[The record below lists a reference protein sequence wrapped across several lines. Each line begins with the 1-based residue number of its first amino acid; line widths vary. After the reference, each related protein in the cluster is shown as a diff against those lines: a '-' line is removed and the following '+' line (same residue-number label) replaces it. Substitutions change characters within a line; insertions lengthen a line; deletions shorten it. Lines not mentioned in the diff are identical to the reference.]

1 MDAYGYNAL
10 SGFLGSSN
18 IKQQRAEELRY
29 LQAIRNLQIQRQN
42 EANALEQQNQQY
54 LDAAFNAAVELTTGP
69 NARQKDLLDLQE
81 LSQNLLD
88 PINEKIRMAGSLQKA
103 QRLGISEDIRNYQY
117 KLLNND
123 KVFQMKQNQ
132 EALKNIIAAQ
142 GDPKTAHLIPHKD
155 LESLNNWRAEK
166 SDVITYRGQLNGE
179 LDTEFVNE
187 ESVEVPIDLTSYI
200 SKNAQTLLAD
210 YQYHVSDDPNA
221 EQMVQDAIN
230 NPFGIA
236 MQAYARKRLTQ
247 DPNYDPNIKFGTAE
261 IKTGFVDELINTK
274 DLLFPSTGLR
284 AAELQNAGGFRN
296 YVETQGLLPEL
307 EGRFTIDEN
316 NRNLLSK
323 GSYTADVAAQLFVN
337 KPEQYERFL
346 TAGLGNNLYVDK
358 DGFKLKIEGNEQM
371 LNTLFNSVGTS
382 MKGDVPF
389 VDTFSEDMKIRGA
402 FLGMKATYTD
412 EITGETKEKLL
423 MTGARDLDPTNRK
436 KYIDELL
443 KEVTSEETATFRP
456 AYILQLEEPD
466 ILGFEGASS
475 FGDTVLNIPTDSDIF
490 YKEIKVKTAEFRQR
504 GTDEEYDKAL
514 SNARNYNAQVTAK
527 KEVLDRKGEA
537 IDKTNKALDE
547 MYAGNMS
554 GGFKVLMNQF
564 EIPFRSIANT
574 GEIPRQMVPYL
585 MSDMFSVANQKG
597 GDLNTNVVNL
607 LQGFFD
613 KKDGLEARMP
623 EYFNILKSG
632 NVSALMDWHRENSTE
647 QDYKRKKTNF
657 RLWQK
662 YFRN

>member
-54 LDAAFNAAVELTTGP
+54 LDAAFNAAVELTTGQ

-132 EALKNIIAAQ
+132 DALKNIIAAQ

-187 ESVEVPIDLTSYI
+187 YTVEEPITLTDYI
-200 SKNAQTLLAD
+200 AKNVQTLLTD
-210 YQYHVSDDPNA
+210 YAYHVSDDPNA
-221 EQMVQDAIN
+221 EQMIQDAYN
-230 NPFGIA
+230 NPYGIA

-284 AAELQNAGGFRN
+284 AAELQDAGGFSN
-296 YVETQGLLPEL
+296 YVEAQGLVAEL
-307 EGRFTIDEN
+307 EGRFGIDTD

-323 GSYTADVAAQLFVN
+323 SSYILDSAGQLFVN
-337 KPEQYERFL
+337 NPEQYERFI
-346 TAGLGNNLYVDK
+346 TAGLGDNFYVDS
-358 DGFKLKIEGNEQM
+358 DGLKLKIDPEGQM
-371 LNTLFNSVGTS
+371 LNSLFNSVGAS

-389 VDTFSEDMKIRGA
+389 IDTFSEDMKIRGV
-402 FLGMKATYTD
+402 FLGMKAVYTD
-412 EITGETKEKLL
+412 QNTGEVKEKLL
-423 MTGARDLDPTNRK
+423 MKGARDLDPTNRK
-436 KYIDELL
+436 KYVDELL
-443 KEVTSEETATFRP
+443 KGVAAKESVSFRP

-466 ILGFEGASS
+466 FLDFETNRFLYG
-475 FGDTVLNIPTDSDIF
+475 PTDSDIY
-490 YKEIKVKTAEFRQR
+490 YKEIKVKTADFRQR
-504 GTDEEYDKAL
+504 GTDEEYDKAM
-514 SNARNYNAQVTAK
+514 SNARNYNAQVAARKETLDRRALTTAK
-527 KEVLDRKGEA
+527 A
-537 IDKTNKALDE
+537 NAALDN
-547 MYAGNMS
+547 MYAGDMS
-554 GGFKVLMNQF
+554 GGFKVLMNQY
-564 EIPFRSIANT
+564 EIPFRSVANT
-574 GEIPRQMVPYL
+574 NEIPRQMVPYL
-585 MSDMFSVANQKG
+585 MSDMFNIANQQS
-597 GDLNTNVVNL
+597 GDLNTNINGI
-607 LQGFFD
+607 LQSFSN
-613 KKDGLEARMP
+613 LEATMP

-632 NVSALMDWHRENSTE
+632 NVSALMDWHKENSTE
-647 QDYKRKKTNF
+647 QEFKRKKTNF
-657 RLWQK
+657 QLWQK
-662 YFRN
+662 YFKN

>member
-54 LDAAFNAAVELTTGP
+54 LDAAFNAAVELTTGQ

-221 EQMVQDAIN
+221 EQMIQDAYN
-230 NPFGIA
+230 NPYGIA
-236 MQAYARKRLTQ
+236 MQAYARKRLAQ

-284 AAELQNAGGFRN
+284 AAELQSTGGFSN
-296 YVETQGLLPEL
+296 YVAQAKGLLPEL

-316 NRNLLSK
+316 NRNLLSQR
-323 GSYTADVAAQLFVN
+323 SYTLDSAGQLFVN
-337 KPEQYERFL
+337 DSKNYERFIS
-346 TAGLGNNLYVDK
+346 AGLGDDVYVD
-358 DGFKLKIEGNEQM
+358 DGKFKLKIENNEQM
-371 LNTLFNSVGTS
+371 FNTLFNNVGAS
-382 MKGDVPF
+382 MKDDVPF
-389 VDTFSEDMKIRGA
+389 IDTFSEDMTIRGV

-466 ILGFEGASS
+466 IIDDDLY
-475 FGDTVLNIPTDSDIF
+475 
-490 YKEIKVKTAEFRQR
+490 YKEIKVKTADFRQR
-504 GTDEEYDKAL
+504 GTDEEYDKAM
-514 SNARNYNAQVTAK
+514 SNARNYNAQVTARK
-527 KEVLDRKGEA
+527 QQLDRKGEA

-554 GGFKVLMNQF
+554 GGFKVLMNRF

-613 KKDGLEARMP
+613 KKDGLEAKMP

>member
-29 LQAIRNLQIQRQN
+29 LQAIRNLQRQREN

-103 QRLGISEDIRNYQY
+103 QRLGINEDIRNYQY

-132 EALKNIIAAQ
+132 DALKNIIAAQ
-142 GDPKTAHLIPHKD
+142 GDPNTAHLIAHKD

-179 LDTEFVNE
+179 LNMEFINSYTAE
-187 ESVEVPIDLTSYI
+187 EPISLTDYI
-200 SKNAQTLLAD
+200 LFNQQTLIAD
-210 YQYHVSDDPNA
+210 YAYHVSDDPNA
-221 EQMVQDAIN
+221 EQMVQDARD

-284 AAELQNAGGFRN
+284 AAELQNAGGFGN
-296 YVETQGLLPEL
+296 YVKTQGLIPEL
-307 EGRFTIDEN
+307 EGRFGIDAD

-323 GSYTADVAAQLFVN
+323 GSYTMDAAAQLFVN

-346 TAGLGNNLYVDK
+346 TAGLGNNLYVDS

-371 LNTLFNSVGTS
+371 LGTLFNSVGAS

-389 VDTFSEDMKIRGA
+389 IDTFSEDMKIRGV
-402 FLGMKATYTD
+402 FLGMKAVYTD
-412 EITGETKEKLL
+412 QNTGEVKEKLL
-423 MTGARDLDPTNRK
+423 MKGAKDLDPTNRK

-443 KEVTSEETATFRP
+443 KNVATKESVSFRP

-475 FGDTVLNIPTDSDIF
+475 FGDTVLNIPTDSDLF
-490 YKEIKVKTAEFRQR
+490 YKEIKVKTADFRQR
-504 GTDEEYDKAL
+504 GTDEEYDKAM
-514 SNARNYNAQVTAK
+514 SNARNYNAQVTAR
-527 KEVLDRKGEA
+527 KETLDRRALTTAKA
-537 IDKTNKALDE
+537 NAALDN
-547 MYAGNMS
+547 MYAGDMS
-554 GGFKVLMNQF
+554 GGFKVLMNQY
-564 EIPFRSIANT
+564 EIPFRSVANT
-574 GEIPRQMVPYL
+574 NEIPRQMVPYL
-585 MSDMFSVANQKG
+585 MSDMFNIANQQS
-597 GDLNTNVVNL
+597 GDLNTNVNGI
-607 LQGFFD
+607 LQSFSN
-613 KKDGLEARMP
+613 LEATMP

-632 NVSALMDWHRENSTE
+632 NVSALMNWHKENSTE
-647 QDYKRKKTNF
+647 QEFKRKKTNF
-657 RLWQK
+657 QLWQK
-662 YFRN
+662 YFKN

>member
-54 LDAAFNAAVELTTGP
+54 LDAAFNAAVELTTGQ

-187 ESVEVPIDLTSYI
+187 YTVEEPVSLTDYI
-200 SKNAQTLLAD
+200 AKNAQTLLTDFA
-210 YQYHVSDDPNA
+210 YHVSDDPNA
-221 EQMVQDAIN
+221 EQMIQDAYN
-230 NPFGIA
+230 NPYGIA
-236 MQAYARKRLTQ
+236 MQAYARKRLAQ

-284 AAELQNAGGFRN
+284 AAELQSTGGFSN
-296 YVETQGLLPEL
+296 YVAQAKGLLPEL

-316 NRNLLSK
+316 NRNLLSQR
-323 GSYTADVAAQLFVN
+323 SYTLDSAGQLFVN
-337 KPEQYERFL
+337 DSKNYERFIS
-346 TAGLGNNLYVDK
+346 AGLGDDVYVD
-358 DGFKLKIEGNEQM
+358 DGKFKLKIENNEQM
-371 LNTLFNSVGTS
+371 FNTLFNNVGAS
-382 MKGDVPF
+382 MKDDVPF
-389 VDTFSEDMKIRGA
+389 IDTF
-402 FLGMKATYTD
+402 
-412 EITGETKEKLL
+412 
-423 MTGARDLDPTNRK
+423 
-436 KYIDELL
+436 
-443 KEVTSEETATFRP
+443 
-456 AYILQLEEPD
+456 
-466 ILGFEGASS
+466 
-475 FGDTVLNIPTDSDIF
+475 
-490 YKEIKVKTAEFRQR
+490 
-504 GTDEEYDKAL
+504 
-514 SNARNYNAQVTAK
+514 
-527 KEVLDRKGEA
+527 
-537 IDKTNKALDE
+537 
-547 MYAGNMS
+547 
-554 GGFKVLMNQF
+554 
-564 EIPFRSIANT
+564 
-574 GEIPRQMVPYL
+574 
-585 MSDMFSVANQKG
+585 
-597 GDLNTNVVNL
+597 
-607 LQGFFD
+607 
-613 KKDGLEARMP
+613 
-623 EYFNILKSG
+623 
-632 NVSALMDWHRENSTE
+632 
-647 QDYKRKKTNF
+647 
-657 RLWQK
+657 
-662 YFRN
+662 

>member
-42 EANALEQQNQQY
+42 EATALEQQNQQY

-166 SDVITYRGQLNGE
+166 SDVITYRGQLNGK

-187 ESVEVPIDLTSYI
+187 YTVEEPVSLTDYI
-200 SKNAQTLLAD
+200 AKNVQTLLTDFA
-210 YQYHVSDDPNA
+210 YHVSDNPNA
-221 EQMVQDAIN
+221 EQMIEDAYN
-230 NPFGIA
+230 NPYGIA

-284 AAELQNAGGFRN
+284 AAELQDAGGFSN
-296 YVETQGLLPEL
+296 YVETQGLVAEL
-307 EGRFTIDEN
+307 EGRFGIDTD

-323 GSYTADVAAQLFVN
+323 SSYILDSAGQLFVN
-337 KPEQYERFL
+337 NPEQYERFI
-346 TAGLGNNLYVDK
+346 TAGLGDNVYVDS
-358 DGFKLKIEGNEQM
+358 DGLKLKIDPEGQM
-371 LNTLFNSVGTS
+371 LNSLFNSVGAS

-389 VDTFSEDMKIRGA
+389 IDTFSEDMKIRGA
-402 FLGMKATYTD
+402 FLGMKAVYTD
-412 EITGETKEKLL
+412 QNTGEVKEKLL
-423 MTGARDLDPTNRK
+423 MKGAKDLDPTNRK
-436 KYIDELL
+436 KYVDELL
-443 KEVTSEETATFRP
+443 KGVAAKESVSFRP

-466 ILGFEGASS
+466 FLGFETGSALY
-475 FGDTVLNIPTDSDIF
+475 GPTDSDIY
-490 YKEIKVKTAEFRQR
+490 YKEIKVKTADFRQR
-504 GTDEEYDKAL
+504 GTDEEYDKAM
-514 SNARNYNAQVTAK
+514 SNARNYNAQVAARKETLDRRALTTAK
-527 KEVLDRKGEA
+527 A
-537 IDKTNKALDE
+537 NAALDN
-547 MYAGNMS
+547 MYAGDMS
-554 GGFKVLMNQF
+554 GGFKVLMNQY
-564 EIPFRSIANT
+564 EIPFRSVANT
-574 GEIPRQMVPYL
+574 NEIPRQMVPYL
-585 MSDMFSVANQKG
+585 MSDMFNIANQQS
-597 GDLNTNVVNL
+597 GDLNTNVNGI
-607 LQGFFD
+607 LQSFSN
-613 KKDGLEARMP
+613 LEATMP

-632 NVSALMDWHRENSTE
+632 NVSALMDWHKENSTE
-647 QDYKRKKTNF
+647 QEFKRKKTNF
-657 RLWQK
+657 QLWQK

>member
-54 LDAAFNAAVELTTGP
+54 LDQAFKVAVELTTGQ

-132 EALKNIIAAQ
+132 DALKNIIAAQ

-187 ESVEVPIDLTSYI
+187 YTVEEPVSLTDYI
-200 SKNAQTLLAD
+200 AKNVQTLLTDFA
-210 YQYHVSDDPNA
+210 YHVSDDPNA
-221 EQMVQDAIN
+221 EQMIEDAYN
-230 NPFGIA
+230 NPYGIA

-247 DPNYDPNIKFGTAE
+247 DPNYDP
-261 IKTGFVDELINTK
+261 
-274 DLLFPSTGLR
+274 FPSTGLR
-284 AAELQNAGGFRN
+284 AAELQDAGGFSN
-296 YVETQGLLPEL
+296 YVETQGLVAEL
-307 EGRFTIDEN
+307 EGRFGIDTD

-323 GSYTADVAAQLFVN
+323 SSYILDSAGQLFVN
-337 KPEQYERFL
+337 NPEQYERFI
-346 TAGLGNNLYVDK
+346 TAGLGDNVYVDS
-358 DGFKLKIEGNEQM
+358 DGLKLKIDPEGQM
-371 LNTLFNSVGTS
+371 LNSLFNSVGAS

-389 VDTFSEDMKIRGA
+389 IDTFSEDMKIRGA
-402 FLGMKATYTD
+402 FLGMKAVYTD
-412 EITGETKEKLL
+412 QNTGEVKEKLL
-423 MTGARDLDPTNRK
+423 MKGAKDLDPTNRK
-436 KYIDELL
+436 KYVDELL
-443 KEVTSEETATFRP
+443 KGVAAKESVSFRP

-466 ILGFEGASS
+466 FLGFETGSALY
-475 FGDTVLNIPTDSDIF
+475 GPTDSDIY
-490 YKEIKVKTAEFRQR
+490 YKEIKVKTADFRQR
-504 GTDEEYDKAL
+504 GTDEEYDKAM
-514 SNARNYNAQVTAK
+514 SNARNYNAQVAARKETLDRRALTTAK
-527 KEVLDRKGEA
+527 A
-537 IDKTNKALDE
+537 NAALDN
-547 MYAGNMS
+547 MYAGDMS
-554 GGFKVLMNQF
+554 GGFKVLMNQY
-564 EIPFRSIANT
+564 EIPFRSVANT
-574 GEIPRQMVPYL
+574 NEIPRQMVPYL
-585 MSDMFSVANQKG
+585 MSDMFNIANQQS
-597 GDLNTNVVNL
+597 GDLNTNVNGI
-607 LQGFFD
+607 LQSFSN
-613 KKDGLEARMP
+613 LEATMP

-632 NVSALMDWHRENSTE
+632 NVSALMDWHKENSTE
-647 QDYKRKKTNF
+647 QEFKRKKTNF
-657 RLWQK
+657 QLWQK

>member
-29 LQAIRNLQIQRQN
+29 LQAIRNLQRQREN

-54 LDAAFNAAVELTTGP
+54 LDAAFNAAIELTTGP

-132 EALKNIIAAQ
+132 NALSNIIAAQ
-142 GDPKTAHLIPHKD
+142 GDPNTAHLIAHKD

-179 LDTEFVNE
+179 LNTDFVNE
-187 ESVEVPIDLTSYI
+187 LSKEDPISLTDYI
-200 SKNAQTLLAD
+200 AKNAQTLIAD
-210 YQYHVSDDPNA
+210 YAYHVSDDPNA
-221 EQMVQDAIN
+221 EQMVQDARD

-261 IKTGFVDELINTK
+261 IETGFVDELINTK

-284 AAELQNAGGFRN
+284 AAELQSTGGFSN
-296 YVETQGLLPEL
+296 YVAQSKGLLPEL

-316 NRNLLSK
+316 NKNLLSQR
-323 GSYTADVAAQLFVN
+323 SYTLDSAGQLFVN
-337 KPEQYERFL
+337 DSKNYERFIS
-346 TAGLGNNLYVDK
+346 AGLGDDVYAD
-358 DGFKLKIEGNEQM
+358 DGKFKLKIENNEQM
-371 LNTLFNSVGTS
+371 FNTLFNNIGAS

-389 VDTFSEDMKIRGA
+389 IDAFSEDMTIRGV

-423 MTGARDLDPTNRK
+423 MTGAEDLDPTNRK

-443 KEVTSEETATFRP
+443 KNVSNKESVTFRP

-466 ILGFEGASS
+466 IIDNDLY
-475 FGDTVLNIPTDSDIF
+475 
-490 YKEIKVKTAEFRQR
+490 YKEIKVKTADFRQR
-504 GTDEEYDKAL
+504 GTDEEYDKAM

-527 KEVLDRKGEA
+527 KQELDRRGKA
-537 IDKTNKALDE
+537 IDQTNKALDE

-613 KKDGLEARMP
+613 KEDGLEAKMP